1 VWTIILILFALAAL
15 TENVLLL
22 EDQAVTRIDLRETNV
37 PGYYSIDLY
46 GLESMP
52 GFVAEVSLIVDGEPH
67 TLLYTSRAHFA
78 AADAAAEA
86 SRWLAAYEAAPEAG
100 KERIA

>member
-1 VWTIILILFALAAL
+1 
-15 TENVLLL
+15 
-22 EDQAVTRIDLRETNV
+22 VTRIDLRETSA
-37 PGYYSIDLY
+37 PGYYSIDLF

-67 TLLYTSRAHFA
+67 TLLYSTRAHFT
-78 AADAAAEA
+78 AAEA
-86 SRWLAAYEAAPEAG
+86 ARWLAAYEAAPEAG